1 MHQHVPKI
9 LGNVK
14 HITATVRG
22 PVTIRP
28 YFNERNFSVISTR
41 SFPRLFSA
49 PKTRNWLRVEFLNRS
64 QTLLA
69 QIKCHWWIELTPDPN
84 STFSGDKTRSK
95 GWAMS
100 TCGIPHTPYERC
112 SKTVIQAE
120 KSLSK
125 SSLGA
130 RSKSSGGDW
139 HAELITCANP
149 SRESDG
155 ERDSS
160 SASESRIEVITHAE

>member
-49 PKTRNWLRVEFLNRS
+49 PKDAKLVTS
-64 QTLLA
+64 GISKPLA
-69 QIKCHWWIELTPDPN
+69 DL
-84 STFSGDKTRSK
+84 
-95 GWAMS
+95 
-100 TCGIPHTPYERC
+100 
-112 SKTVIQAE
+112 
-120 KSLSK
+120 
-125 SSLGA
+125 A
-130 RSKSSGGDW
+130 RSNQMSLMNRVD
-139 HAELITCANP
+139 A
-149 SRESDG
+149 
-155 ERDSS
+155 
-160 SASESRIEVITHAE
+160 